1 MFEDLSSKLD
11 RALQSLKG
19 EGRINELNVA
29 ETVREIRRALLDAD
43 VNFDVAKSFTQNV
56 QEKALGQDVLTSVNP
71 GQQFTKIVYDELV
84 FTLGEE
90 HKELDLSGKSPVVIL
105 VAGLQGSGK
114 TTFSGKLARYLKQE
128 KGRKPL
134 LVAADVY
141 RPAAVD
147 QLKTLASQI
156 DVPVHSVDVQ
166 DARRAAK
173 EGVEVAKSLGYD
185 TVIIDTAGRMHV
197 DEALME
203 EVSDIHRQVNASQ
216 TLFVVDSMTG
226 QDAVNTAKQFHDTL
240 DFDGVV
246 MTKMDGDTRGG
257 AALSIRSVVNKPIL
271 FLSDGEKLDALTPFF
286 PDRLAK
292 RILGMGDVVSFVE
305 RAQQQYDEKQ
315 ARALSKKIKSDSFD
329 LNDFLDQIQKI
340 KKMGNLNEL
349 VRMIPGAG
357 KALAGQEIEDSAFK
371 KTESIIQS
379 MTFAERANPDL
390 LNAARR
396 KRIASGSGN
405 TVKDVNDLVKQFE
418 QMKKMMKSMNKLGG
432 MGRGIPGMPSLPGM
446 GKQGLPNMF
455 Q

>member
-1 MFEDLSSKLD
+1 
-11 RALQSLKG
+11 
-19 EGRINELNVA
+19 
-29 ETVREIRRALLDAD
+29 
-43 VNFDVAKSFTQNV
+43 
-56 QEKALGQDVLTSVNP
+56 
-71 GQQFTKIVYDELV
+71 
-84 FTLGEE
+84 
-90 HKELDLSGKSPVVIL
+90 
-105 VAGLQGSGK
+105 
-114 TTFSGKLARYLKQE
+114 
-128 KGRKPL
+128 
-134 LVAADVY
+134 
-141 RPAAVD
+141 
-147 QLKTLASQI
+147 
-156 DVPVHSVDVQ
+156 
-166 DARRAAK
+166 
-173 EGVEVAKSLGYD
+173 
-185 TVIIDTAGRMHV
+185 
-197 DEALME
+197 
-203 EVSDIHRQVNASQ
+203 
-216 TLFVVDSMTG
+216 
-226 QDAVNTAKQFHDTL
+226 
-240 DFDGVV
+240 

-329 LNDFLDQIQKI
+329 LNDFLNQIQKI

-349 VRMIPGAG
+349 VGMIPGAG
-357 KALAGQEIEDSAFK
+357 KALAGQEIDDSAFK

-396 KRIASGSGN
+396 KRVASGSGN